1 MGSIHNSKFFAGI
14 IALVLAV
21 TFTFLTAAAFAT
33 DLDDLREKQEQIEQK
48 IKQQK
53 QRLEQVK
60 KQQKTVL
67 TELDQIERELEAT
80 KEDLE
85 NVQDELIKTEQKLQ
99 ITKEELEEAQ
109 KKADEQFKSMKERL
123 KIMYKKGPVDYL
135 DVIMGS
141 KSFTDLVTRIEILK
155 RIIDY
160 DRNLLNELRK
170 NRDLVAEK
178 KASLEEQKAQIAA
191 VKQEISSKKRKI
203 EARAA
208 ARESLL
214 ERLVRDKKAY
224 ERALDEQEKALEEL
238 NRKIAEIQARQKKG
252 YMGTAK
258 FVWPT
263 PGYTRITSPYG
274 WRIHPI
280 LKTKR
285 MHTGIDIAAPMGSKI
300 VAATHGD
307 VIYAGW
313 LSGYG
318 NTVILDHGGGI
329 STMYAHASKLLVRA
343 GQKVKQ
349 GDTIAKVGS
358 TGLSTGPH
366 LHFEVRENGKH
377 TNPLK
382 WLK

>member
-1 MGSIHNSKFFAGI
+1 MDFIRGSKFFAGI
-14 IALVLAV
+14 LALVLAI

-85 NVQDELIKTEQKLQ
+85 NIQDELIKTEQNLAL
-99 ITKEELEEAQ
+99 TEEELEEAQ
-109 KKADEQFKSMKERL
+109 KKADEQFENMKERL
-123 KIMYKKGPVDYL
+123 KVMYKKGPVDYL

-170 NRDLVAEK
+170 SRDLVAEK
-178 KASLEEQKAQIAA
+178 KASLEEQKAQIIA

-203 EARAA
+203 EAKAA

-214 ERLVRDKKAY
+214 EKLVRNKKAY

-300 VAATHGD
+300 VAATHGE

-349 GDTIAKVGS
+349 GDTIAKVGT